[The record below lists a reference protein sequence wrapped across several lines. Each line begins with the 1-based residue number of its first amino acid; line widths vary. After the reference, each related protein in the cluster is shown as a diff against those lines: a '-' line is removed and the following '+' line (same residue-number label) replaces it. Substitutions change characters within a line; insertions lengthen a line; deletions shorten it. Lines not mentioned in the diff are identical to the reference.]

1 MEIQII
7 TLVLAAV
14 AVALGVIVLSK
25 VNKLT
30 TMLRTPI
37 VKKFSPDMSFKPSS
51 RRSISAQEMT
61 SRGERANKDNR
72 NNSSKERPSKD
83 NNRPERGNSPS
94 ARTNN
99 NDRSGRRYNNRT
111 DRNDRPDRNDRTP
124 RVDTAPIQDNAPV
137 SSAPAPFQSQ
147 NQPEGRRPLS
157 PRVQAEAPAA
167 PVVNTPIAT
176 PVAAETA
183 VNEFVPTKVRYGRR
197 NVVKKVPGVSDE
209 V

>member
-7 TLVLAAV
+7 TLVLAAA

-61 SRGERANKDNR
+61 SRGEHANKDNR
-72 NNSSKERPSKD
+72 NHSSKERPSKD

-111 DRNDRPDRNDRTP
+111 DRPDRNDRQDRTP
-124 RVDTAPIQDNAPV
+124 RVETAPIQENAPV

-147 NQPEGRRPLS
+147 NQPGGRRPLS

-176 PVAAETA
+176 PVAAKTA